1 MRPNTSVI
9 LESTKKPTTV
19 PSFPSVASAGKP
31 PVLVS
36 TELSNK
42 RTVRS
47 GLDLKSARRNAMRL
61 KTQPSD
67 HSGVPRTSFSTV
79 DTIGTAK
86 GNGNPVGVNATAST
100 TTPAGIIA
108 TTIGRTSRFST
119 PNAVVSNHT
128 KSSSS
133 SSAAATA
140 TSTAAAS
147 ALHPGGRDSL
157 IADLFWT
164 FHGENANKFSD
175 VTLISSD
182 DCHFPVCRGIL
193 AARSAYFAKLLYPD
207 KSRHV
212 PMVGVALPSSV
223 LEVVL
228 HYLHTGD
235 IPASSIADRPA
246 LDRLLAVARAAHDM
260 HHEAMLADIVRNILV
275 MVDMNLSMLCAVLEA
290 FCGQVPFG
298 DDEQVLNTLL
308 SHVRANPSATLVLPD
323 FSPDDPRLPVQ
334 GSPAIKKT
342 GVLELSRRAL
352 ETLVI
357 KDKREAGAD
366 RVADEYWFYVIWY
379 WAIHGCSKSESNCK
393 SNQNSNTL
401 LIPANGSDAGHDT
414 ATITASPESSDLK
427 GESDLRRA
435 HATAIIDLLDP
446 SRMRA
451 EFLLRIVEPT
461 ALMSLHKLCEGYKS
475 HATRNLRSVDTGRKR
490 VRFFS
495 RYEKR

>member
-9 LESTKKPTTV
+9 SESAKNSTTV
-19 PSFPSVASAGKP
+19 PAFPTVPSAGKSLIVVADP
-31 PVLVS
+31 P
-36 TELSNK
+36 NK
-42 RTVRS
+42 KTVRA

-67 HSGVPRTSFSTV
+67 HSGVPRTSFSTAEAAAAAAANAGV
-79 DTIGTAK
+79 N
-86 GNGNPVGVNATAST
+86 GNGST
-100 TTPAGIIA
+100 TGIING
-108 TTIGRTSRFST
+108 TTGRTTRFST
-119 PNAVVSNHT
+119 PNNAAVVKT
-128 KSSSS
+128 
-133 SSAAATA
+133 
-140 TSTAAAS
+140 TSTTAAAAAS
-147 ALHPGGRDSL
+147 AMHPGGRDSL
-157 IADLFWT
+157 IADLYWT

-175 VTLISSD
+175 VTLVSSD

-207 KSRHV
+207 KSRHTT
-212 PMVGVALPSSV
+212 PIVGVALPSSV

-235 IPASSIADRPA
+235 IPASSIADRSA
-246 LDRLLAVARAAHDM
+246 LDKLLAVARAAHDM

-275 MVDMNLSMLCAVLEA
+275 MVDMNLATLCPVLEA
-290 FCGQVPFG
+290 FCGHAPFG

-308 SHVRANPSATLVLPD
+308 AHVRANPSATLVLPD
-323 FSPDDPRLPVQ
+323 FSAEDPKLPIQ

-357 KDKREAGAD
+357 KDKREAGAE
-366 RVADEYWFYVIWY
+366 RVPDEYWFYVIWY
-379 WAIHGCSKSESNCK
+379 WAIHGCKSESNCK
-393 SNQNSNTL
+393 SSSTNSNAL
-401 LIPANGSDAGHDT
+401 LIANGSDACHDT

-427 GESDLRRA
+427 GENDLRRI

-461 ALMSLHKLCEGYKS
+461 MLMSLQKLCEGYKS

-495 RYEKR
+495 RHEKR